1 MPDLDDELMLRCKN
15 GDKSAFELIV
25 DRHRGSLVNFI
36 SRMGIDY
43 ETAED
48 LAQETFIRMY
58 RAAPRY
64 KVGSAKFTTWM
75 YHIASNLCKNELRNR
90 GRHSRYI
97 VDFNKI
103 NGKDGDADDVQDVIA
118 VAPADVI
125 YQPDHQLEQKELQNV
140 VQQAIEKLPEK
151 YRLPLVL
158 RDIQGLDYKEI
169 GKAVKIPVGTV
180 KSRINRARLM
190 LKDKLRSYVM

>member
-1 MPDLDDELMLRCKN
+1 
-15 GDKSAFELIV
+15 
-25 DRHRGSLVNFI
+25 
-36 SRMGIDY
+36 MGIDY

-48 LAQETFIRMY
+48 LAQVTFIRMY
-58 RAAPRY
+58 KAAPRY

-75 YHIASNLCKNELRNR
+75 YNIASNLCKNELRNR

-97 VDFNKI
+97 TDFRI
-103 NGKDGDADDVQDVIA
+103 NRKDGDCYDKQDAIA
-118 VAPADVI
+118 AASADVI
-125 YQPDHQLEQKELQNV
+125 YQPDHQLEQKELQYI

-169 GKAVKIPVGTV
+169 GEIVKIPVGTV

-190 LKDKLRSYVM
+190 LKDKLKSYVM